1 MDGEQAIFDCVGQA
15 LERTIKIR
23 RSGVDEEVVIEAFW
37 NQTPAAD
44 QGIAQDQRGVIPY
57 KAVPQRR
64 RVDCDYGEEK
74 NSYGK
79 TSFHAALRPA
89 LLPACSIKQATR
101 CPGCSGERTAE
112 NSEWTFSRG
121 CTSKW
126 GMITAKRGCILLGLW
141 LLVSNAHAD
150 GVPPECTQLIVAV
163 APDWNSMHGQMQLFE
178 RTAAGSDWT
187 KTGPPFPV
195 LFGKNGTAWGSG
207 LAGQNEPGLRKKE
220 RDGRA
225 PAGVFRIGRIYT
237 YDARLP
243 NGSDFPFHQVTTADA
258 WVDDMNSPD
267 YNRFVTI
274 DNPAQPPPWFE
285 KQKMRHND
293 FAYRWLVEIRH
304 NSDPPMPGNGSAIF
318 FHIRRGVNRP
328 TAGCTTMAERDLVH
342 LIRWLRA
349 NRHPCYALLPRQ
361 NCESLWQ
368 TWDLP
373 NPDQLPV
380 PQ

>member
-1 MDGEQAIFDCVGQA
+1 MFIAKSSRLVCALVG
-15 LERTIKIR
+15 LVVS
-23 RSGVDEEVVIEAFW
+23 SG
-37 NQTPAAD
+37 
-44 QGIAQDQRGVIPY
+44 Y
-57 KAVPQRR
+57 AV
-64 RVDCDYGEEK
+64 
-74 NSYGK
+74 
-79 TSFHAALRPA
+79 
-89 LLPACSIKQATR
+89 
-101 CPGCSGERTAE
+101 
-112 NSEWTFSRG
+112 
-121 CTSKW
+121 
-126 GMITAKRGCILLGLW
+126 
-141 LLVSNAHAD
+141 
-150 GVPPECTQLIVAV
+150 GVPEDCTQLIVGLAS
-163 APDWNSMHGQMQLFE
+163 DWNSMHGEMQLFE
-178 RTAAGSDWT
+178 RSGGGNWSPSSQRW
-187 KTGPPFPV
+187 PV
-195 LFGKNGTAWGSG
+195 LFGKQGLAWGSG
-207 LAGQNEPGLRKKE
+207 VAGQAEGGLRKTE

-225 PAGVFRIGRIYT
+225 PAGIFKIGTIYT
-237 YDARLP
+237 YDAQLP
-243 NGSDFPFHQVTTADA
+243 AGADFPFHQVTKADA
-258 WVDDMNSPD
+258 WVDDVKSPD

-274 DNPAQPPPWFE
+274 PDPAKPPAWFE

-304 NSDPPMPGNGSAIF
+304 NSDPPVPGNGSAIF